1 MSYSIKH
8 QVHFCS
14 RTRCEVLIIS
24 DAHLRFFVLEA
35 PRLLSRW

>member
-1 MSYSIKH
+1 MSHSIKH

-14 RTRCEVLIIS
+14 RTRCGVSVIS

-35 PRLLSRW
+35 LRLLSRW